1 MGENTEIM
9 EIIRE
14 HLIFTGRVQGVG
26 FRYKTN
32 YLARHYGVTGWVRNN
47 YDGSVE
53 AQMQGR
59 EETLDMVIQGLQ
71 QDEYIRIDWITRTRL
86 EPEPEERGFSI
97 RH

>member
-1 MGENTEIM
+1 MG
-9 EIIRE
+9 IIRE

-26 FRYKTN
+26 FRFKAQ
-32 YLARHYGVTGWVRNN
+32 YLARHYGVTGWIQNH

-59 EETLDMVIQGLQ
+59 EEELDKIIQSLQ
-71 QDEYIRIDWITRTRL
+71 QDSYIRIDWITRNRIET
-86 EPEPEERGFSI
+86 ESGERSFFV

>member
-1 MGENTEIM
+1 M

-26 FRYKTN
+26 FRFKAQH
-32 YLARHYGVTGWVRNN
+32 LARHYGVTGWIRNN

-59 EETLDMVIQGLQ
+59 EEELDKIIQSLQ
-71 QDEYIRIDWITRTRL
+71 QDSYIRIDWITRNRIET
-86 EPEPEERGFSI
+86 ESGERSFSV

>member
-1 MGENTEIM
+1 MGEIAEIM

-86 EPEPEERGFSI
+86 EPELEEHGFSI